1 MAAYRLNRR
10 SFLRSLGAQS
20 AVIAASL
27 SRTAASTGAYTVGV
41 GNSSDSYQAA
51 QTAIAAS
58 GQFPSV
64 AGQTVIIKPN
74 LVIGQPCTTGITT
87 DPQVVRAIVDLA
99 LAGGAKG
106 IVIAEGS
113 CAAGGAPFGPCGYE
127 FFTSY
132 ANPPSLIQLVDF
144 TTQPVTLVK
153 VGNSGGL
160 AYQEMWLPVMLTE
173 PNTVF
178 ISAGKLK
185 THYSVGASLST
196 KNIVGIAPPKEYQVI
211 IASERQ
217 DLHYRGINESINDL
231 IRVRPIQF
239 AVIDGVWG
247 MEGQGPTAG
256 TAVPANLVFAGLNS
270 IAVDLVALQAIEISA
285 ATVPYMTYAADLK
298 LGPSNTSG
306 ITVTGDPFAPIAF
319 TPATTP
325 PIVWRPIPSPN
336 SIGLGQQTTIS
347 YNIPQACYAQ
357 VQIILD
363 SDVHPG
369 ISEVKSLQP
378 FTWQPA
384 GTYAVIWD
392 GTNGSG
398 TLVAAG
404 TYLVQVQAEY
414 VIDAVSTAVNYA
426 SALIAVTS

>member
-1 MAAYRLNRR
+1 MVTHHLNRR
-10 SFLRSLGAQS
+10 SFLRSLAAQS
-20 AVIAASL
+20 AIVAATSSRAAAS
-27 SRTAASTGAYTVGV
+27 GVYTVGV

-51 QTAIAAS
+51 QTAITAS

-74 LVIGQPCTTGITT
+74 LVIAQPCTTGITT

-99 LAGGAKG
+99 LAGGAAG

-113 CAAGGAPFGPCGYE
+113 CSAGGAPFGPCGYD

-132 ANPPSLIQLVDF
+132 ASPPSLIQLLDL
-144 TTQPVTLVK
+144 TTQPVTMVK
-153 VGNSGGL
+153 VGKSGGL
-160 AYQEMWLPVMLTE
+160 AYQYMWLPVILTE

-196 KNIVGIAPPKEYQVI
+196 KNIVGIAPPSVYQGTTPT
-211 IASERQ
+211 ERQ

-270 IAVDLVALQAIEISA
+270 IAVDQVALQTIEISA
-285 ATVPYMTYAADLK
+285 ATVPYLTYAVALQ
-298 LGPSNTSG
+298 LGPGSTKN
-306 ITVTGDPFAPIAF
+306 ITVTGDPFTPIAF

-325 PIVWRPIPSPN
+325 PIVWRPSASPN
-336 SIGLGQQTTIS
+336 SIIQGQQTTIS
-347 YNIPQACYAQ
+347 YDIPQACYAQ
-357 VQIILD
+357 VQIIQD

-369 ISEVKSLQP
+369 VTVVKMLQP
-378 FTWQPA
+378 FTSQAA
-384 GTYAVIWD
+384 GTYSVVWD
-392 GTNGSG
+392 GTNNSG
-398 TLVAAG
+398 NLVAPG
-404 TYLVQVQAEY
+404 PYLVQIQTEY
-414 VIDAVSTAVNYA
+414 VINAGITGVNYA
-426 SALIAVTS
+426 IALIGVTS

>member
-1 MAAYRLNRR
+1 MATYRVNRR
-10 SFLRSLGAQS
+10 SFLRSLAAQS
-20 AVIAASL
+20 AIVAASS
-27 SRTAASTGAYTVGV
+27 SRAAASGVYTVGV
-41 GNSSDSYQAA
+41 GNSSDSYEAT

-99 LAGGAKG
+99 LAGGATG

-132 ANPPSLIQLVDF
+132 ANPPSLIQLVDL
-144 TTQPVTLVK
+144 TTQSVTLVK
-153 VGNSGGL
+153 VSKSGGL
-160 AYQEMWLPVMLTE
+160 AYQEMWLPVILTE

-196 KNIVGIAPPKEYQVI
+196 KNIVGTAPPKKYQVS

-285 ATVPYMTYAADLK
+285 ATVPYMTYAANLK
-298 LGPSNTSG
+298 LGPSSTSS
-306 ITVTGDPFAPIAF
+306 ITVTGDPFTPIAF

-325 PIVWRPIPSPN
+325 PIVWRPVPSPN
-336 SIGLGQQTTIS
+336 SISQGQQTTIS

-357 VQIILD
+357 VQIIQD

-369 ISEVKSLQP
+369 ITVVKMLQP
-378 FTWQPA
+378 FTSQAA
-384 GTYAVIWD
+384 GTYSVIWD
-392 GTNGSG
+392 GTDSSGS
-398 TLVAAG
+398 LVAPG
-404 TYLVQVQAEY
+404 PYLVQVQTEY

-426 SALIAVTS
+426 SALIGVTS